1 MTLTPRVRSGP
12 CPRLHSGQSMAYSER
27 QKSANKQLSKDAKSN
42 RHNLFKKRDEAAKRK
57 AKERAAGGGGGGGF

>member
-1 MTLTPRVRSGP
+1 MTR
-12 CPRLHSGQSMAYSER
+12 SGQSMAYSER

-57 AKERAAGGGGGGGF
+57 AKERAAGGGGGGF